1 MHRLSAHIP
10 PDLVVF
16 DIDGTLHNTFA
27 WWSPIIRAGLQ
38 VFAQQKGI
46 EIPVPTDEQA
56 EAVVGMK
63 DEGVWA
69 PFLPELRKT
78 VVPMEVDE
86 VSRGTD
92 YLFEGVRP
100 LLQHLRGIG
109 VKVALA
115 SNCRSTYM
123 GAMKH
128 GQRLVEISDWQF
140 CLDSPNVETKRDMLF
155 EAQKVSGARKAVM
168 VGDREPDHHAAEQM
182 GWPFVW
188 RQNTRCGI
196 HHADVIWSGDPDELL
211 RVLGLP
217 TLR

>member
-69 PFLPELRKT
+69 PFLPEGHK
-78 VVPMEVDE
+78 
-86 VSRGTD
+86 
-92 YLFEGVRP
+92 
-100 LLQHLRGIG
+100 HL
-109 VKVALA
+109 
-115 SNCRSTYM
+115 
-123 GAMKH
+123 
-128 GQRLVEISDWQF
+128 
-140 CLDSPNVETKRDMLF
+140 
-155 EAQKVSGARKAVM
+155 
-168 VGDREPDHHAAEQM
+168 
-182 GWPFVW
+182 WP
-188 RQNTRCGI
+188 
-196 HHADVIWSGDPDELL
+196 
-211 RVLGLP
+211 
-217 TLR
+217 